1 MKQVM
6 WGFIIISKKMVVM
19 STRQFNQNLSTELLE
34 YLWRERR
41 CRFAVSISCESG
53 SRGGGPPP
61 RTPNQLCGASEAYRR
76 RHLQV
81 QELQVA
87 AHCVSAMKV
96 VALQVAAMKV
106 AAMKVAA
113 MKVSAMRVSA
123 LQVTALQL
131 AAMKAPTLQVG
142 MTNSCSAHQIRHSSA
157 QRNRYFASLGEPGK

>member
-1 MKQVM
+1 M
-6 WGFIIISKKMVVM
+6 
-19 STRQFNQNLSTELLE
+19 
-34 YLWRERR
+34 
-41 CRFAVSISCESG
+41 SISCESG

-113 MKVSAMRVSA
+113 MKVAAMRVSA

-142 MTNSCSAHQIRHSSA
+142 MTNSCSAHRIRHSSA
-157 QRNRYFASLGEPGK
+157 QRNRYLLLLASRASEG

>member
-1 MKQVM
+1 M
-6 WGFIIISKKMVVM
+6 
-19 STRQFNQNLSTELLE
+19 
-34 YLWRERR
+34 
-41 CRFAVSISCESG
+41 SISCESG

-81 QELQVA
+81 KELQVA

-96 VALQVAAMKV
+96 VALQV

-142 MTNSCSAHQIRHSSA
+142 MTNSCSAHRIRHSSA
-157 QRNRYFASLGEPGK
+157 QRNRYLLLLASRASEG